1 MSSEDATRKK
11 LSVLMP
17 VYNERATL
25 ETIVGRVLAAPID
38 LDLELVIVDDGS
50 SDGSSEVMDRLAAKD
65 DRLLVFHQPVNQGK
79 GAAVRKAIEL
89 ASGDYA
95 LIQDADLEYDPRDF
109 PALLAPL
116 CDGRADVVYGSRFT
130 GSEAR
135 IHLFWHQL
143 ANNWLTT
150 LSNMLNNLNLTDME
164 TGYKAFRMD
173 LLKNIPIHSR
183 SFGIEPEVTAKIAR
197 LGARIYEVPIRY
209 HGRSYWEGKKITW
222 KDGVVAL
229 WAMVKYSLLDPRF
242 TSDGSLLVM
251 QQRARAVRFNN
262 WLMNQVKPY
271 LGPRLLELCAG
282 IGTYTRFVLDSE
294 RLLLADSDPF
304 LCDILDHNFGA
315 MSHVAVLRGALDSD
329 EFYRGLGEHRL
340 DTILSVYGLEKLER
354 PDQVLQGC
362 YSALQPGGCVVLVV
376 NSRPGDQPHMTREGL
391 AGYLRAAGFEIEE
404 LRDLGKLP
412 APAWGLAEKL
422 RLPFNGLM
430 NGVPRLFDAGEG
442 LLPWKGMLLLAIG
455 RKAG

>member
-1 MSSEDATRKK
+1 MRSEESKRKK

-38 LDLELVIVDDGS
+38 LELELVIVDDGS
-50 SDGSSEVMDRLAAKD
+50 TDGSSPVMDRLAEQDA
-65 DRLLVFHQPVNQGK
+65 RLVVFHQPVNQGK

-116 CDGRADVVYGSRFT
+116 CDGRADVVYGSRFA
-130 GSEAR
+130 GAEAR

-173 LLKNIPIHSR
+173 LLKTIPIHSR

-229 WAMVKYSLLDPRF
+229 WAMVKYSLLDPNF
-242 TSDGSLLVM
+242 TTDNGLLVM

-262 WLMNQVKPY
+262 WLMKQVKPY
-271 LGPRLLELCAG
+271 LGQRLLEIGAG
-282 IGTYTRFVLDSE
+282 IGTYSRFVLDSE
-294 RLLLADSDPF
+294 CLLLADSDSF
-304 LCDILDHNFGA
+304 LGDILEHNFGA
-315 MSHVAVLRGALDSD
+315 MSHVEVLRGSLCSE
-329 EFYRGLGEHRL
+329 EFYRALVGRGL
-340 DTILSVYGLEKLER
+340 DTILSVYGLERLER
-354 PDQVLQGC
+354 SGAALKAC
-362 YSALQPGGCVVLVV
+362 YQALEPGGRVVLVV
-376 NSRPGDQPHMTREGL
+376 NNRPGDQPHMDQATL
-391 AGYLRAAGFEIEE
+391 TAQLRAAGFEVEE
-404 LRDLGKLP
+404 IRDLGKLP
-412 APAWGLAEKL
+412 APAWGLAERL

-430 NGVPRLFDAGEG
+430 DGVPRLFDAGEG
-442 LLPWKGMLLLAIG
+442 MLPWKGMLLLAIG
-455 RKAG
+455 RKP